1 MAGSPLRHGL
11 LLALALTGGGL
22 LAQDAAVTL
31 DGRQLWVVKTPR
43 AGFSPADR
51 AKDIEESLVHVASDT
66 RQSLADARESHLDSE
81 SVLLL
86 SRAYI
91 FSVTDDDAR
100 AEGRPRAALF
110 AERKQLALDAMAR
123 YRDQRAIANRL
134 RSAGL
139 AFGSFLLALLAVA
152 FLRFLHTRIARRT
165 QAMVHAQ
172 FAHGHWA
179 ALYRVFEAPATLV
192 LGAAIRLLFLAA
204 GAAIV
209 FSLFSFALGLFPA
222 TMGVSGAILAQA
234 TAILSSALAGIV
246 AYLPNLAVLLVVAAF
261 AYSLIWIA
269 RTLAVALESGAI
281 AIGGFHSEWAMPTYG
296 LVKILLILFALVVAF
311 PYLPG
316 GDSAALKGA
325 SIFVGVLVSLGSGSA
340 MGNVVSG
347 VILTYMRPFH
357 VGDRVQIGDTVGD
370 VIEKSL
376 LVTRLRT
383 IKNVE
388 VILPN
393 SAILGTQILNYSRH
407 AAGPGLILHTTVT
420 IGYEV
425 PWATIHQ
432 LLIDAALRT
441 EGILDD
447 PKPFVLQTS
456 LNDSHI
462 SYELNA
468 YTRDAGRMAELYSH
482 LHRHIHEQFNAAG
495 VEIMS
500 PMYLAVRDG
509 NTPTLPPTRGLAP
522 VSPPLSAVA
531 MAKADHTSLPQQK

>member
-11 LLALALTGGGL
+11 LLALALVGGSL
-22 LAQDAAVTL
+22 LAQDTAVTL
-31 DGRQLWVVKTPR
+31 DGRQLWVVKNPR

-51 AKDIEESLVHVASDT
+51 AKDIQDSLVHVASDT
-66 RQSLADARESHLDSE
+66 RQSLAEARDLHLETE

-86 SRAYI
+86 SRSYV

-110 AERKQLALDAMAR
+110 AERKQIALEALAR
-123 YRDQRAIANRL
+123 YREQRAIANRL

-152 FLRFLHTRIARRT
+152 LLRRLHTRVANRTHELLRT
-165 QAMVHAQ
+165 QFQ
-172 FAHGHWA
+172 RGHWA
-179 ALYRVFEAPATLV
+179 ALYQVFEAPLALV
-192 LGAAIRLLFLAA
+192 LRAAVRIVFFAA
-204 GAAIV
+204 GLTIV

-222 TMGVSGAILAQA
+222 TMGVSGAILTQA
-234 TAILSSALAGIV
+234 IALLSSAFASVV
-246 AYLPNLAVLLVVAAF
+246 AYLPNLAVLLLVAAF
-261 AYSLIWIA
+261 TYALIWIA

-281 AIGGFHSEWAMPTYG
+281 AIGGFHAEWAMPSYD

-347 VILTYMRPFH
+347 VILTYMRPFR
-357 VGDRVQIGDTVGD
+357 VGDRVQVGDTVGD
-370 VIEKSL
+370 VVEKSL

-393 SAILGTQILNYSRH
+393 SAILGAQILNYSSH
-407 AAGPGLILHTTVT
+407 AAAGGLILHTTVT
-420 IGYEV
+420 LGYDA
-425 PWATIHQ
+425 PWQTVHQ
-432 LLIDAALRT
+432 LLINAALRT
-441 EGILDD
+441 DGILAD
-447 PKPFVLQTS
+447 PKPFVYQTS

-468 YTRDAGRMAELYSH
+468 TTRDPQRMAQLYSD
-482 LHRHIHEQFNAAG
+482 LHRHIQDEFNAAG

-500 PMYLAVRDG
+500 PMYLSVRDG
-509 NTPTLPPTRGLAP
+509 NTVTTPEPNRPAGYQPPAFQVRLQDP
-522 VSPPLSAVA
+522 R
-531 MAKADHTSLPQQK
+531 